1 LPRKVIVLIMRS
13 ARRGVL
19 ARGSFIAAVV
29 VVAVQI
35 LALADYR
42 DVSHVYLQKLNH
54 PILGLALIG
63 VLVLVSA
70 LFARRGALRVIGLVA
85 AFGAFAAGLGLWWLV
100 ELFGGLVQ
108 HAVVAKS
115 PGYDVVA
122 DRLPHYFEGTRY
134 ELRLRTRQGLGSLQG
149 ETSVACF
156 ATPGSPSR
164 LGGRVEF
171 VGEYTVRLYGADGST
186 SDVEFDPR
194 TLKPLTPVI
203 ECLPADAAYVD

>member
-1 LPRKVIVLIMRS
+1 
-13 ARRGVL
+13 
-19 ARGSFIAAVV
+19 VV
-29 VVAVQI
+29 VAAVQI

-42 DVSHVYLQKLNH
+42 DVSHVYPQKLNH

-63 VLVLVSA
+63 VMVLLAA
-70 LFARRGALRVIGLVA
+70 LFAQRRVLRVIGLVA
-85 AFGAFAAGLGLWWLV
+85 AFGAFAAGIGLWFLV
-100 ELFGGLVQ
+100 ELFGGFEQ

-122 DRLPHYFEGTRY
+122 DRVSHYFEGTRY

-149 ETSVACF
+149 ETPVACF
-156 ATPGSPSR
+156 ATLSSPAR
-164 LGGRVEF
+164 FGGRVEF
-171 VGEYTVRLYGADGST
+171 MGEYTVRLYGADGTT

-203 ECLPADAAYVD
+203 ECLPADAADAD